1 MIYYFT
7 FRLYSE
13 IVHPHPN
20 VFNNH
25 GEQSSTAIDEDSD
38 DNYSNMENHTNN
50 YNKRDEILLQR
61 MIIKSNNNNSIIM
74 FSNQNMTQYGYFN

>member
-20 VFNNH
+20 VNDTD
-25 GEQSSTAIDEDSD
+25 QLSTIDEDSD
-38 DNYSNMENHTNN
+38 NNDNN
-50 YNKRDEILLQR
+50 YNNHDEVVLER
-61 MIIKSNNNNSIIM
+61 MMIKSNNNNSIIM